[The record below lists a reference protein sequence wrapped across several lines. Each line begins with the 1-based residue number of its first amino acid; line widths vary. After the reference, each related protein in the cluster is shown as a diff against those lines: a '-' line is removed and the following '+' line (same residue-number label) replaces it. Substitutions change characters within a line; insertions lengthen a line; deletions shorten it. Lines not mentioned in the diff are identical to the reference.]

1 MSISIKLPKPER
13 NGAVP
18 VETAL
23 RYRRSGRD
31 YSRRPLDLSALSQ
44 LLWAAQGITTRR
56 GDRTAPSAGAL
67 YPLELYVAAGEVDD
81 LQTGVYKYRPRGHQL
96 TEHTSG
102 DVRSRLATHAWK
114 QSWVKAA
121 PAIVV
126 ITTVPQRVTDE
137 YGEGAMRY
145 VFMEV
150 GHAAQNIHLQAV
162 ALDLATVVVGA
173 LDEPRVSKLLALAP
187 DEIPQVLMPVGHPKR
202 KPRRG

>member
-1 MSISIKLPKPER
+1 MIELPKPEYT
-13 NGAVP
+13 GTVP

-31 YSRRPLDLSALSQ
+31 YSKKPLGLAALSQ
-44 LLWAAQGITTRR
+44 LLWAAQGITNRQ

-67 YPLELYVAAGEVDD
+67 FPLELYVAAGEVED
-81 LQTGVYKYRPRGHQL
+81 LPTGVYKYRPRGHRL
-96 TEHTSG
+96 GEHATG
-102 DVRSRLATHAWK
+102 DVRSRLATHAWR
-114 QSWVKAA
+114 QSWVKDA

-126 ITTVPQRVTDE
+126 ITAVPERITNE
-137 YGEGAMRY
+137 YGKGAIRY

-173 LDEPRVSKLLALAP
+173 LDEPRVRKTLALAA
-187 DEIPQVLMPVGHPKR
+187 DEAPQVLMPVGHPKR
-202 KPRRG
+202 KPRRS